1 MKEYRK
7 NDVLEQVKQS
17 VTDDVQLE
25 FDFSAGFPGCG
36 IVRAVD
42 GREGPCRNA

>member
-1 MKEYRK
+1 VGAARGFLRGRNERELKKGNRMKEYRK

-25 FDFSAGFPGCG
+25 FDF
-36 IVRAVD
+36 
-42 GREGPCRNA
+42 

>member
-1 MKEYRK
+1 MKKGSRMKEYRK

-25 FDFSAGFPGCG
+25 FDF
-36 IVRAVD
+36 
-42 GREGPCRNA
+42 

>member
-1 MKEYRK
+1 MKKGNRMKEYRK

-25 FDFSAGFPGCG
+25 FDF
-36 IVRAVD
+36 
-42 GREGPCRNA
+42 